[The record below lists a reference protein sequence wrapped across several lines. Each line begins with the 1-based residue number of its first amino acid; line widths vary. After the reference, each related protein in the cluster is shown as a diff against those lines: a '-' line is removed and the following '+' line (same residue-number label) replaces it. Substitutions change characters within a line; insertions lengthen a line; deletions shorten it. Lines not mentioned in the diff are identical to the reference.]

1 MSPVRIRSFTVP
13 RGSTFVCVPQDGS
26 GPFIAQEGTQVTLV
40 ASDTWERAVSAMQAL
55 QQPEPVK
62 DE

>member
-1 MSPVRIRSFTVP
+1 MSKVRIRSFTVP

-40 ASDTWERAVSAMQAL
+40 ASETWEQAAEAIREL
-55 QQPEPVK
+55 GREEREK
-62 DE
+62 